1 MTQGPATER
10 AVAALLDLSKQ
21 AGGSTDLTATAELL
35 RREIPRSELVW
46 KTHTTTA
53 PGIGEI
59 LIAGPECA
67 KLATGE
73 LSALG
78 VLAVTAHRGFYAAAA
93 DGREY
98 ASDTEVASAFGA
110 TVAANYPT
118 ASPAFV
124 RFATTYW
131 SLYVVKRNAEE
142 FETRDSVA
150 SQVLEWID
158 AMIVPRFFPHG
169 PSVSAKRRE
178 RDQRRFLEANAPL
191 RMDIDGFLS
200 GSPVLAADR
209 QAGRGCRGAAVL
221 TIVALSTAVAA
232 AVHFL

>member
-21 AGGSTDLTATAELL
+21 AGGSTDLTATAVLL
-35 RREIPRSELVW
+35 RREIPRSDLVW
-46 KTHTTTA
+46 KTHTTMQ

-98 ASDTEVASAFGA
+98 AADTEVASAFGA

-118 ASPAFV
+118 TSPAFL

-131 SLYVVKRNAEE
+131 SLRVVKRNAE

-158 AMIVPRFFPHG
+158 AMIAPLFFPHG
-169 PSVSAKRRE
+169 PGVPAARRE
-178 RDQRRFLEANAPL
+178 RDQRRFLEANAPM
-191 RMDIDGFLS
+191 RMDIDGFLA
-200 GSPVLAADR
+200 GSPILAADR
-209 QAGRGCRGAAVL
+209 QVGGGCRSAAVL
-221 TIVALSTAVAA
+221 TVVALFTAIGA
-232 AVHFL
+232 AVRFL